1 MSTYGI
7 DWTNVDLESAY
18 EKSRNLLENYTF
30 ETLLLEVYSNIREE
44 NLTEEEIKKH
54 AINVFNAKI
63 REAREILN
71 DNLSNITN
79 YAKNE
84 RIDI

>member
-7 DWTNVDLESAY
+7 DWKNVDLDSPY
-18 EKSRNLLENYTF
+18 EKSQNLLENYTF
-30 ETLLLEVYSNIREE
+30 DTLLLEVYHNLKEE
-44 NLTEEEIKKH
+44 ELTEEEIKKY
-54 AINVFNAKI
+54 AIEQFNDKI

-79 YAKNE
+79 YAKNQ

>member
-30 ETLLLEVYSNIREE
+30 ETLLLEVYTNIREE

-54 AINVFNAKI
+54 AISQFNAKI
-63 REAREILN
+63 REARELLN
-71 DNLSNITN
+71 DNIANITN
-79 YAKNE
+79 YAKNQ
-84 RIDI
+84 RIDV

>member
-1 MSTYGI
+1 MQ
-7 DWTNVDLESAY
+7 D
-18 EKSRNLLENYTF
+18 YTF
-30 ETLLLEVYSNIREE
+30 DTLLLEVYHNLKEE
-44 NLTEEEIKKH
+44 ELTEEEIKKY
-54 AINVFNAKI
+54 AIEQFNDKI

-79 YAKNE
+79 YAKNQ